1 MRTTLT
7 LLLLCLGPLLHAQL
21 TPIGTDHAE
30 VKALLAATRA
40 MRTVQARFVQE
51 KHLRALKA
59 PVSEPG
65 RFVYERPDRFR
76 WSVEG
81 AAPLTILT
89 AGSAV
94 RVKENGAEKR
104 LGAGE
109 QRMYASINALV
120 LDLVSGRLLESP
132 EMKPRYELGADVLVA
147 HLTPTGAMARRVQ
160 RMTLHFDRATH
171 LLREMETVE
180 IDGDRTVVRYSEVLV
195 DKPVPSGAFTHL

>member
-7 LLLLCLGPLLHAQL
+7 ILLLCLGSLLHAQL
-21 TPIGTDHAE
+21 APVGTDHAE

-51 KHLRALKA
+51 KHLRALKE
-59 PVSEPG
+59 PVREPG

-89 AGSAV
+89 SGSAV
-94 RVKENGAEKR
+94 RVKENGVEKR
-104 LGAGE
+104 LGAAE

-132 EMKPRYELGADVLVA
+132 EMKPRYELGADALVA
-147 HLTPTGAMARRVQ
+147 HLTPTGAMAHRVQ

-171 LLREMETVE
+171 RLREMETVE
-180 IDGDRTVVRYSEVLV
+180 TDGDRTVVRYSDVRLNA
-195 DKPVPSGAFTHL
+195 PVPSGAFTDL